1 MAISLD
7 VRWNHGSPDCTASA
21 DPPLQVHALDG
32 GTFILRQS
40 KCLSFEA
47 PFLYLFFG
55 RESEILFD
63 TGAQPVPGKHLPLLE
78 VVSGLVA
85 DWSTRSGRTIDLV
98 VAHTHGHDDHVF
110 GDDQFV
116 GQPRTTIVPP
126 NLDGVRAFF
135 GFADWPEE
143 SAVFDLGGRTLT
155 LIPTPGH
162 EPSHVAIYDARTEIL
177 VTGDV
182 VYPGFLYVRDW
193 AAYHASIDRLARFAA
208 AHPVTYLLGCHIE
221 MTRAPEVPY
230 PSGTTY
236 QPEEHELQLLPRHLA
251 ELAAGLAALG
261 ERPVRKVFD
270 DFIVELEPASSEAAI
285 RLSRLVWP
293 LSGPK

>member
-7 VRWNHGSPDCTASA
+7 VRWIHGSPDCVASA

-32 GTFILRQS
+32 DTFILRQS

-55 RESEILFD
+55 TERAILFD
-63 TGAQPVPGKHLPLLE
+63 TGAQPVAGRQLPLRE

-85 DWSTRSGRTIDLV
+85 EWSAGNRRPADLV
-98 VAHTHGHDDHVF
+98 VAHTHGHEDHVF
-110 GDDQFV
+110 GDDQFA

-126 NLDGVRAFF
+126 TLDGVGAFF
-135 GFADWPEE
+135 GLADWPEG
-143 SAVFDLGGRTLT
+143 SAVFDLGGRPLT

-162 EPSHVAIYDARTEIL
+162 EPSHVAVYDERTGIL
-177 VTGDV
+177 ITGDV
-182 VYPGFLYVRDW
+182 VYPGFLYVRDR
-193 AAYHASIDRLARFAA
+193 AAYRASIDRLARFAA
-208 AHPVTYLLGCHIE
+208 THPVTYLLGCHIE
-221 MTRAPEVPY
+221 MTRTPGVAY

-251 ELAAGLAALG
+251 ELAAGLAVLG
-261 ERPVRKVFD
+261 DRLVRKVFD
-270 DFIVELEPASSEAAI
+270 DFIVEPVARS
-285 RLSRLVWP
+285 
-293 LSGPK
+293 